1 MKKKKKV
8 GLFIIS
14 TIMTLKCKNKYLA
27 INVDNH
33 EAHLTKQN
41 TLVNE
46 TGIRR
51 LSRLYLIKW
60 KTLVLFLLH
69 YRTVPN
75 GV

>member
-1 MKKKKKV
+1 
-8 GLFIIS
+8 
-14 TIMTLKCKNKYLA
+14 MTLKCKNKHPA

-41 TLVNE
+41 RLVNE

-51 LSRLYLIKW
+51 LDKLYLIKW